1 MDQEDLTVERARL
14 LSAGRGQSKNSDGSD
29 KLIKIKAKRTI
40 LPRAYVTS
48 NNNNSMALKSRDL
61 FSTVNSDNDEEV
73 WAPATISPS
82 DLTPWPGDLSF
93 THKSSKKQRPL
104 MLTRY
109 GDESLSPK
117 T

>member
-1 MDQEDLTVERARL
+1 
-14 LSAGRGQSKNSDGSD
+14 
-29 KLIKIKAKRTI
+29 
-40 LPRAYVTS
+40 
-48 NNNNSMALKSRDL
+48 MALKSRDL